1 MTSLLAEAPGTLA
14 SLGIDP
20 ATVTQVQPGTVYLL
34 HLDTPYWSLGRT
46 YCWSH
51 YIGFAHCGNLVAR
64 LEAHAR
70 GRGAKFTRRAR
81 EAGCTWHLAR
91 TWAGDARL
99 ERRIKNQ
106 GGASRFCPSCGII
119 PLAERQLF
127 RDGTGRYITPP
138 VIAARGGT
146 DDQ

>member
-1 MTSLLAEAPGTLA
+1 MTTSLIVPPE
-14 SLGIDP
+14 GILRGLDP
-20 ATVTQVQPGTVYLL
+20 ARVEQSPAGTVYLL
-34 HLDTPYWSLGRT
+34 HLDIPYRAWTSDYT
-46 YCWSH
+46 WSH
-51 YIGFAHCGNLVAR
+51 YTGWAAQGNLVAR

-91 TWAGDARL
+91 VWPGDPKL

-119 PLAERQLF
+119 TAAERQLI
-127 RDGTGRYITPP
+127 RDPLGRYATPE
-138 VIAARGGT
+138 ARKP
-146 DDQ
+146 

>member
-1 MTSLLAEAPGTLA
+1 MTSLLAAEPLTLA
-14 SLGIDP
+14 DLGIDP
-20 ATVTQVQPGTVYLL
+20 AMVTEVQPGTVYLL
-34 HLDTPYWSLGRT
+34 HLNTPFWSRGRT
-46 YCWSH
+46 YSWSH
-51 YIGFAHCGNLVAR
+51 YIGFAHYGNLCSR
-64 LEAHAR
+64 LEAHAK

-91 TWAGDARL
+91 VWAGDKKL

-119 PLAERQLF
+119 PLADRQLF
-127 RDGTGRYITPP
+127 RDGSGRYITPP

-146 DDQ
+146 DG